1 MILTLFWQIY
11 NVKDNVQ
18 DLRDE
23 LSTMHLFMKQKF
35 SAEKWRN
42 KIVTVGSDEVGILA
56 TSLSTKIK
64 V

>member
-1 MILTLFWQIY
+1 MILTLFSQIY

-23 LSTMHLFMKQKF
+23 LSMMHLFMKQKF

-42 KIVTVGSDEVGILA
+42 KIVTVGSDEVGI
-56 TSLSTKIK
+56 
-64 V
+64 